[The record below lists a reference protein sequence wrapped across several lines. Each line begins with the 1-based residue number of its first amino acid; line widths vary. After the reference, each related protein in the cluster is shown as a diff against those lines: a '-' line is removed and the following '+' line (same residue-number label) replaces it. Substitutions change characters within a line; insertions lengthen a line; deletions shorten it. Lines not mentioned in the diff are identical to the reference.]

1 MDQIVPVQDP
11 WSSGSAYDAFMG
23 RWSRPVARSF
33 LDWLAIGRQ
42 RQWLDLGC
50 GTGVL
55 SGAILD
61 CCAPTSVVGVDPSEA
76 FVAHARAIV
85 DDTRAAF
92 VLGSSD
98 ATGLE
103 DSSVDVVVSGL
114 VLNFVPDLGG
124 ALGEALRV
132 ARPGGTVAGYV
143 WDYADGMQLL
153 RGFWDAAV
161 ALDPEAG
168 ALDEGARFPVA
179 APEPLGKAF
188 RAAGLTAV
196 EVRAIEV
203 PTVFADFDD
212 LWNPFLRGTGPAPGY
227 VASLTDAAR
236 ISLRDRLRQSLV
248 HDTDGPIALVARA
261 WAVRGERPDW
271 RSPEVAQ

>member
-1 MDQIVPVQDP
+1 VTVRGHDP

-23 RWSRPVARSF
+23 RWSRLVARRF
-33 LDWLAIGRQ
+33 LDWLDPAPDR
-42 RQWLDLGC
+42 RWLDIGC

-55 SGAILD
+55 STAILE
-61 CCAPTSVVGVDPSEA
+61 CCAPESLIGVDPSEA
-76 FVAHARAIV
+76 FVAHARATT
-85 DDTRAAF
+85 DDPRATF
-92 VLGSSD
+92 VPGSAD
-98 ATGLE
+98 ATGL
-103 DSSVDVVVSGL
+103 DDGSVDVVVSGL

-161 ALDPEAG
+161 ALDPEAR

-179 APEPLGKAF
+179 APEPLGEAF

-227 VASLTDAAR
+227 VASLTGAAR
-236 ISLRDRLRQSLV
+236 TSLRDRLRQSLV
-248 HDTDGPIALVARA
+248 HDTDGSIALAARA

-271 RSPEVAQ
+271 RSPKAAQ